1 MKRTTICLDYVF
13 VGVMM
18 MKEKFVE
25 ENVLEKLKVML
36 GCKVWKWGVDC
47 KRNVGT
53 KNDGKTLP

>member
-1 MKRTTICLDYVF
+1 
-13 VGVMM
+13 MM